1 MEEKA
6 KEIAELLKVLAN
18 KNRLLIL
25 CALAEGPLSVGEILK
40 HTGDISQ
47 SALSQHLTLLRSYGI
62 LDCEKKGQNILYFI
76 HDHKV
81 EKILEVLKQ
90 YYCN

>member
-6 KEIAELLKVLAN
+6 KEIAELLKILAN

-76 HDHKV
+76 QDHKV
-81 EKILEVLKQ
+81 EKVLEVLKQ

>member
-6 KEIAELLKVLAN
+6 KQIAELLKMLAN

-25 CALAEGPLSVGEILK
+25 CALIEGPLSVGELLK

-47 SALSQHLTLLRSYGI
+47 SALSQHLGLLKTYGI
-62 LDCEKKGQNILYFI
+62 LDCEKRGQNILYFI
-76 HDHKV
+76 QDHKV

-90 YYCN
+90 HYCS

>member
-25 CALAEGPLSVGEILK
+25 CALAEGPLTVGEILK